1 MTGLMNE
8 NDIVIFDGFTYLL
21 PLTIRKKTDNINI
34 STFGLPQKVHNIHS
48 FV

>member
-1 MTGLMNE
+1 MIGLMTQ

-21 PLTIRKKTDNINI
+21 PHTQKTDNINI